1 MVQNNFKAF
10 FLFAVLGS
18 LLCINI
24 FAEDEP
30 DELEAGYFI
39 DFSGDI
45 PRIIQRFVWEKEEY
59 ASRYEITIQAYNGFF
74 TDYIIEN
81 TEKTFF
87 EVSLHPGLYRYSVA
101 SFDLLDTRADA
112 TPWRQFE
119 IIGTYVP
126 QIKRFLPEEFFLDR
140 ENERVLYLSGVNFNK
155 DSTIYL
161 SNDFNQIKPDSVN
174 VINEERA
181 VLVFDD
187 KLLIPGAY
195 DIYILSPSGVGTKT
209 GTFMIDYS
217 KPFDFFIKTAYT
229 PIVPVYGDVWDLY
242 GADLFLAGYSLG
254 IEFISS
260 KRSTFNGGFELCMS
274 MFFLNS
280 SVSLETSYADYM
292 DGLKG
297 AGDGSF
303 FLDFDLNYSFQKRLF
318 INVIYFTFRFGI
330 GMAFFSGF
338 GLAGDDGIAA
348 KGNLNISVMYKI
360 YKILHIDVG
369 ADYSYYFSNNSFAL
383 IKPRLSLVW
392 KF

>member
-1 MVQNNFKAF
+1 MAQNDFRFLLLCVIIN
-10 FLFAVLGS
+10 FLFCLNV
-18 LLCINI
+18 
-24 FAEDEP
+24 FADDEP
-30 DELEAGYFI
+30 SELEAGYFI
-39 DFSGDI
+39 DFSGDV
-45 PRIIQRFVWEKEEY
+45 PRIIQRFVWEKEVY
-59 ASRYEITIQAYNGFF
+59 ASRYEITIQTYNGFY
-74 TDYIIEN
+74 TDFIIEN

-87 EVSLHPGLYRYSVA
+87 EVSLHPGLYRYSVV

-112 TPWRQFE
+112 SPWRQFE

-126 QIKRFLPEEFFLDR
+126 QIKRFLPEAFYLDR
-140 ENERVLYLSGVNFNK
+140 ENERVLHIMGVNFNK
-155 DSTIYL
+155 DSNIYL
-161 SNDFNQIKPDSVN
+161 SNDFSQLIPVKVT

-195 DIYILSPSGVGTKT
+195 DIYILSPSGIGTKT
-209 GTFMIDYS
+209 GVFNVGYS

-229 PIVPVYGDVWDLY
+229 PIVPIYGDAWDLY

-297 AGDGSF
+297 AGDGAFS
-303 FLDFDLNYSFQKRLF
+303 LDFDLNYSFQKRLF

-330 GMAFFSGF
+330 GMSFFSGF

-348 KGNLNISVMYKI
+348 KGNLNLSVMFKI

-369 ADYSYYFSNNSFAL
+369 ADYSHYFSGNSFAL